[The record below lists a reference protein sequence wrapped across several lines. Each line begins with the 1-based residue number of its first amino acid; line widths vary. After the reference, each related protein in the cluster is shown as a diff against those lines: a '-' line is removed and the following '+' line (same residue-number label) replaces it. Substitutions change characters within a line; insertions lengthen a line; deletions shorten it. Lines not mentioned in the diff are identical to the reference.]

1 MPKGNYSVPHQ
12 IKASYVSRTNIFERR
27 FTGIYRHLLSK
38 CSKNAVLERLKM
50 VQCKCF
56 YWHQPKTYFWL
67 CCGSIFFIMM
77 SELRFVNRMRF
88 FERNCI
94 VKWVIFFASYCW
106 LWKFLLENLKYF
118 LLEKLQIS
126 GFKSFVFWSKFR
138 FLGLFYGILTSVILK
153 CYVVGKPWWSTFLLS
168 LRPCRLRCFM
178 VDSAKY
184 FRKHLS

>member
-12 IKASYVSRTNIFERR
+12 IKASNVSGTNIFERR

-38 CSKNAVLERLKM
+38 CTKNAVLERLKM

-56 YWHQPKTYFWL
+56 YWNQPKTFFRL
-67 CCGSIFFIMM
+67 CCGSIFFIL
-77 SELRFVNRMRF
+77 SELRFVKRMRF

-94 VKWVIFFASYCW
+94 VKWVIFFAGYCW
-106 LWKFLLENLKYF
+106 LWNFQLENLKYF

-126 GFKSFVFWSKFR
+126 GFKSFAFWSKFR
-138 FLGLFYGILTSVILK
+138 FLGLFYGILTSAILK
-153 CYVVGKPWWSTFLLS
+153 FYVVGKPWWSTFLLS

-178 VDSAKY
+178 VHSAKY
-184 FRKHLS
+184 FRKPLS